1 LPSTATIT
9 TIATICAATRV
20 RLRTQPVLAR
30 RRDRRADSLEP
41 FLIRALAAG
50 VGLAV
55 VAAPLGCFIVW
66 RRMAY
71 FGETIAQ
78 ASLIG
83 IALGLL
89 LQLNLTASALAV
101 ALVVALLLIVLAR
114 QKLVPLDSILGL
126 LAHAALAVG
135 VIATSWVQGPSVDLM
150 GYLFGD
156 IFAVTSEDLWWVF
169 LGGAVVLAT
178 LGWLWQPLLA
188 IAVHEE
194 LALAE
199 GVQGDLVKG
208 AFVVLLALVI
218 AVAMKVVGILLA
230 IAFLI
235 MPATAA
241 RAFTTT
247 PEGMAL
253 VAVLVAVMGV
263 LAGLG
268 LSFHYDIPGGPA
280 IVVVLSVLAA
290 FSLMTALRRSA
301 R

>member
-1 LPSTATIT
+1 M
-9 TIATICAATRV
+9 
-20 RLRTQPVLAR
+20 
-30 RRDRRADSLEP
+30 LEP
-41 FLIRALAAG
+41 FLVRALAAG

-66 RRMAY
+66 QRMAY

-89 LQLNLTASALAV
+89 LRLNVTASALTA

-114 QKLVPLDSILGL
+114 QKVVPLDALLGL
-126 LAHAALAVG
+126 FAHAALAVG
-135 VIATSWVQGPSVDLM
+135 VIAASLVRGPSMDLV

-156 IFAVTSEDLWWVF
+156 IFAVTAEDLWWVY
-169 LGGAVVLAT
+169 LGGAIVLAT
-178 LGWLWQPLLA
+178 LGWLWRPLLA

-199 GVQGDLVKG
+199 GVKSELVK
-208 AFVVLLALVI
+208 AVFVVVLALVI
-218 AVAMKVVGILLA
+218 AVAMKIVGILLA

-247 PEGMAL
+247 PEGMAAAAAL
-253 VAVLVAVMGV
+253 VAVAGV

-268 LSFHYDIPGGPA
+268 LSFNYDVPGGPA
-280 IVVVLSVLAA
+280 IVVVLALLAS
-290 FSLMTALRRSA
+290 FSLMTALRRTA

>member
-1 LPSTATIT
+1 M
-9 TIATICAATRV
+9 
-20 RLRTQPVLAR
+20 
-30 RRDRRADSLEP
+30 EP

-55 VAAPLGCFIVW
+55 IAAPLGCFIVW
-66 RRMAY
+66 QRMAY

-89 LQLNLTASALAV
+89 LQLNVTASALAV

-135 VIATSWVQGPSVDLM
+135 VIATSLVRGPSVDLM

-156 IFAVTSEDLWWVF
+156 IFAVTTEDLWWVY

-178 LGWLWQPLLA
+178 LAWLWHPLLA

-199 GVQGDLVKG
+199 GVKCDLVKG
-208 AFVVLLALVI
+208 IFVVLLALVI

-235 MPATAA
+235 MPASAA
-241 RAFTTT
+241 RAFART
-247 PEGMAL
+247 PERMAVVAAL
-253 VAVLVAVMGV
+253 VAVTGVM
-263 LAGLG
+263 AGLS
-268 LSFHYDIPGGPA
+268 LSFNYDVPGGPA
-280 IVVVLSVLAA
+280 IVVVLSVLAG
-290 FSLMTALRRSA
+290 FSLMTALGRSA

>member
-1 LPSTATIT
+1 M
-9 TIATICAATRV
+9 
-20 RLRTQPVLAR
+20 
-30 RRDRRADSLEP
+30 EP

-66 RRMAY
+66 QRMAY

-101 ALVVALLLIVLAR
+101 ALMVALLLIVLAR

-135 VIATSWVQGPSVDLM
+135 VIATSLVRGPSVDLM

-156 IFAVTSEDLWWVF
+156 IFAVTTEDLWWVV
-169 LGGAVVLAT
+169 LGGAVVLST

-199 GVQGDLVKG
+199 GVKGDVVKG
-208 AFVVLLALVI
+208 AFVVLLAVVI

-241 RAFTTT
+241 RAFTRT
-247 PEGMAL
+247 PERMAIVAAL
-253 VAVLVAVMGV
+253 VAVVGV

-268 LSFHYDIPGGPA
+268 LSFNYDVPGGPA
-280 IVVVLSVLAA
+280 IVVVLSVLAGC
-290 FSLMTALRRSA
+290 SLMTALHRSA

>member
-1 LPSTATIT
+1 
-9 TIATICAATRV
+9 
-20 RLRTQPVLAR
+20 
-30 RRDRRADSLEP
+30 LEP
-41 FLIRALAAG
+41 FLIRAIAAG

-55 VAAPLGCFIVW
+55 IAAPLGCFIVW
-66 RRMAY
+66 QRMAY

-89 LQLNLTASALAV
+89 LQLDVTASALTV
-101 ALVVALLLIVLAR
+101 ALVVALLLILLGR

-135 VIATSWVQGPSVDLM
+135 VIATSLVRGPSVDLM

-156 IFAVTSEDLWWVF
+156 IFAVTREDLWWVY
-169 LGGAVVLAT
+169 LGGAIVLAT
-178 LGWLWQPLLA
+178 LVWLWQPLLA

-199 GVQGDLVKG
+199 GVKCDLVKG
-208 AFVVLLALVI
+208 VFVVLLALVI
-218 AVAMKVVGILLA
+218 AVAMKIVGILLA

-241 RAFTTT
+241 RPFTAT
-247 PEGMAL
+247 PERMA
-253 VAVLVAVMGV
+253 VTAAVIAAAGV

-268 LSFHYDIPGGPA
+268 LSFTYDVPGGPA
-280 IVVVLSVLAA
+280 IVVVLASVAG
-290 FSLMTALRRSA
+290 FSLMTALSRRA